1 MWRLSSRNFLHR
13 WAANRPCIPIK
24 GGQNG
29 IKSSSLRTPDI
40 LLYGDAFYLSLVR
53 MCAIGIC
60 RVADMGTMA
69 PPSESILW
77 ALMWERNS
85 IIFSRYMDARMSFPL
100 QRRNLRGGH
109 LDEGRYGFCYL
120 WWQHDRYLEASWN
133 TLCYPKQSEHI
144 AYVRSVRFI
153 V

>member
-1 MWRLSSRNFLHR
+1 
-13 WAANRPCIPIK
+13 
-24 GGQNG
+24 
-29 IKSSSLRTPDI
+29 
-40 LLYGDAFYLSLVR
+40 LLYGDAFLSFISSYVCHRNLSDRRHGYHGCTVR
-53 MCAIGIC
+53 
-60 RVADMGTMA
+60 VHPVSADV
-69 PPSESILW
+69 
-77 ALMWERNS
+77 WERNS

-120 WWQHDRYLEASWN
+120 RWQHDRYLDASLN
-133 TLCYPKQSEHI
+133 TLCYPKQSEHV